1 MLIPAILL
9 DAAAKFASKDDTRKN
24 LLQVRLQTVD
34 GRIEAT
40 MTDGHRLHV
49 LSWEAIDPT
58 ALAIDDPLYL
68 HSESLPPA
76 SWAKKGDLSLVVL
89 EQGASLQQGRHSY
102 AVDTGEIGTFPPTE
116 KIIPAYC
123 TSGELKT
130 VLAFD
135 TAYLVDIAAHCKAG
149 LESPRGKSIALR
161 LQIEDSFPGLRIDVK
176 NAVCTKTGIAVEIV
190 HVIMPFTIDW

>member
-9 DAAAKFASKDDTRKN
+9 DAAAKFASKEDHRKN
-24 LLQVRLQTVD
+24 LLQVRLQYVA

-49 LSWEAIDPT
+49 LSWVDEIDE
-58 ALAIDDPLYL
+58 PLYL

-76 SWAKKGDLSLVVL
+76 SWAKNGDLILGVTDNKIVL
-89 EQGASLQQGRHSY
+89 TQGRHSY

-149 LESPRGKSIALR
+149 LESSRGKSIALR
-161 LQIEDSFPGLRIDVK
+161 LQIEDSFEGLRIDVK
-176 NAVCTKTGIAVEIV
+176 NAVCKKTGIAVEIV